1 MYYEYLSS
9 PIGTLRISADEN
21 KIMAIDIVEKTQT
34 PNENGIT
41 RECKKQLREYFEKTR
56 REFSLQ
62 VDLSVGTPFQ
72 QRVWRE
78 LKKIPYGTVVSYK
91 ELAERVGNIKAV
103 RAVANAVGKNPFLVI
118 LPCHRVLASNGKIG
132 GFSVGTDKKI
142 ILLEH
147 EGIII

>member
-9 PIGTLRISADEN
+9 PIGTLKISADEN

-41 RECKKQLREYFEKTR
+41 RECKKQLKGYFKKRQKDFFIE
-56 REFSLQ
+56 
-62 VDLSVGTPFQ
+62 VDISKGTPFQ
-72 QRVWRE
+72 QRVWSE
-78 LKKIPYGTVVSYK
+78 LRKIPYGTTVSYK
-91 ELAERVGNIKAV
+91 ELAERVGNIRAV

-118 LPCHRVLASNGKIG
+118 LPCHRVIASNGKIG
-132 GFSVGTDKKI
+132 GFSVGIDKKI